1 MKQYVHPMNWMVA
14 HGFKTDFAEWY
25 KISNWEWL
33 LVFWDEWISEMVLLE
48 FWFIEKEEE
57 PDTDT
62 KCIPS
67 YIRWKTYREWEV
79 VACKNCGGDCTDKY
93 TPKCPQT
100 DTKWIED
107 VYKDLNR
114 YYDLTLDMLEDSI
127 LLHIPKQW
135 KLHKTPTPQKPT
147 QT

>member
-1 MKQYVHPMNWMVA
+1 MVA

-62 KCIPS
+62 K
-67 YIRWKTYREWEV
+67 
-79 VACKNCGGDCTDKY
+79 
-93 TPKCPQT
+93 
-100 DTKWIED
+100 WIED
-107 VYKDLNR
+107 ALEDYKDWMMSIWSGI
-114 YYDLTLDMLEDSI
+114 YDEKYIFKQAI
-127 LLHIPKQW
+127 LSHLPKQW
-135 KLHKTPTPQKPT
+135 KTQATPEK
-147 QT
+147 

>member
-25 KISNWEWL
+25 KISNWKWL
-33 LVFWDEWISEMVLLE
+33 LVFWDEWISENILLD

-62 KCIPS
+62 K
-67 YIRWKTYREWEV
+67 
-79 VACKNCGGDCTDKY
+79 
-93 TPKCPQT
+93 
-100 DTKWIED
+100 WIED
-107 VYKDLNR
+107 VYKDLNK

-127 LLHIPKQW
+127 LSHIPKQW
-135 KLHKTPTPQKPT
+135 KT
-147 QT
+147 QATHEK

>member
-1 MKQYVHPMNWMVA
+1 MKHAMKVSIANNEVVLYPIDPIMKQYVHPMNWMA
-14 HGFKTDFAEWY
+14 SHGFKTDFAEWY

-62 KCIPS
+62 K
-67 YIRWKTYREWEV
+67 
-79 VACKNCGGDCTDKY
+79 
-93 TPKCPQT
+93 
-100 DTKWIED
+100 WIED
-107 VYKDLNR
+107 VYKDLNK

-127 LLHIPKQW
+127 LSHIPKQW
-135 KLHKTPTPQKPT
+135 KT
-147 QT
+147 QATHEI